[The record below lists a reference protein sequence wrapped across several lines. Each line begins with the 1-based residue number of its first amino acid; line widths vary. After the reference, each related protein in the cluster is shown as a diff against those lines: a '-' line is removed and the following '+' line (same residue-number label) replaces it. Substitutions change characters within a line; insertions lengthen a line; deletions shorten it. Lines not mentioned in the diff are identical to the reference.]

1 MHLLLLLA
9 LGWSLELGG
18 GPPHGGQL
26 VGTVGTAIV
35 AEGDSLIEMARRY
48 DLGFGEIAAANPGLD
63 PFVPTV
69 GARVVLPTAFIVPEV
84 EPGTLLVNLSEMRL
98 YLLVEQGG
106 QPRLVT
112 FPIGIGVTEAATP
125 LGSFRVTAKET
136 DPTWY
141 VPRSVRQAEPDLPES
156 VPPGPDNPL
165 GTHALRLDVGSIL
178 IHGTN
183 RPWGVGRRVS
193 HGCIRLYPEDIP
205 ILYRLVPVGTP
216 VRVVREP
223 VKVGLADGRV
233 LVEVHQ
239 DDEAQVDLIRDAW
252 QLLKRRGWL
261 DRVDARK
268 LKAAV
273 RARSGT
279 PVDVGR

>member
-1 MHLLLLLA
+1 MRLILLMV
-9 LGWSLELGG
+9 LGWSLELTG

-26 VGTVGTAIV
+26 VGTVGTATV

-98 YLLVEQGG
+98 YLLAEQGG
-106 QPRLVT
+106 RARLVT
-112 FPIGIGVTEAATP
+112 FPIGIGITEAATP
-125 LGSFRVTAKET
+125 PGSFRVTAKEVN
-136 DPTWY
+136 PTWY
-141 VPRSVRQAEPDLPES
+141 VPRSVRLAEPDLPES

-205 ILYRLVPVGTP
+205 VLYQLVPVGTP

-233 LVEVHQ
+233 FVEVHQ
-239 DDEAQVDLIRDAW
+239 DDEAQVDLLRDAW
-252 QLLKRRGWL
+252 RLLKRRGWL
-261 DRVDARK
+261 DRVDSRK

-273 RARSGT
+273 RARTGT
-279 PVDVGR
+279 PVDVSR